1 MARFELYFLLTGSF
15 AFCSGFIIHDQNQ
28 ASIGPG
34 PGGLPLLVD
43 TSEIMVRFIFFSF
56 SVFTLSFL

>member
-34 PGGLPLLVD
+34 QGGLPLLVD
-43 TSEIMVRFIFFSF
+43 TSEIMVDSNF
-56 SVFTLSFL
+56 

>member
-1 MARFELYFLLTGSF
+1 MAKFWLYFLFSPFFTLS
-15 AFCSGFIIHDQNQ
+15 SGFIIYDQNQ

-43 TSEIMVRFIFFSF
+43 TSEIMVSDP
-56 SVFTLSFL
+56 

>member
-15 AFCSGFIIHDQNQ
+15 AFCSGFIIHDQSQ

-43 TSEIMVRFIFFSF
+43 TSEIMVSDP
-56 SVFTLSFL
+56 